1 MPCTAKNEIL
11 RSNNLLARTGYPILC
26 LISTEIIRMINNSSD
41 FASQETEAC
50 DMPFGFGSGAGAI
63 FGVTGG
69 VTEAMLRRLADD
81 HNKATMDAIAEAGA
95 RGDEGIK
102 EFTVNYK
109 GTDLNVC
116 VASGLANAQTVM
128 EDVKSGRKHYH
139 IIEIMACRRG
149 CIMGGGQPPRAGDRT
164 KSAAVTD
171 CIRQTM

>member
-1 MPCTAKNEIL
+1 MRYA
-11 RSNNLLARTGYPILC
+11 
-26 LISTEIIRMINNSSD
+26 
-41 FASQETEAC
+41 
-50 DMPFGFGSGAGAI
+50 FGFGSGAGAI

-139 IIEIMACRRG
+139 IIEIMHAAEDVSWAADSLQEPVTVPN
-149 CIMGGGQPPRAGDRT
+149 QP
-164 KSAAVTD
+164 AVTD